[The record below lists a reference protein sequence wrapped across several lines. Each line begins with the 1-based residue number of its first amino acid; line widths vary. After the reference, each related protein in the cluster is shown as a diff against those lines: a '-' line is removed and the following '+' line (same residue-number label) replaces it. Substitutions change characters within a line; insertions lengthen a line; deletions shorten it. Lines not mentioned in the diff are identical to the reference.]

1 MSVYRVKIR
10 WTGFTGAPG
19 YTILHFDAPTE
30 ATQAGA
36 DAVHS
41 LTNDFIVSL
50 ASNLP
55 SAVSLLAEQGV
66 EVIDQATNQLET
78 IFTATARAAT
88 KGVGTGGFSSATGA
102 CIVWETGEV
111 KAGRRVRGRTFI
123 VPISAS
129 MYDTDGTLTSA
140 CLTDLQGAASQ
151 LAGGGFNFGVLSR
164 PSISGAADGSFHT
177 VSSGR
182 VSDKTAVLRSRRD

>member
-30 ATQAGA
+30 PTQAGA
-36 DAVHS
+36 DAAHAAAHAF
-41 LTNDFIVSL
+41 TIDL

-55 SAVSLLAEQGV
+55 AAVRLLVEQAV
-66 EVIDQATNQLET
+66 EVIDQTTNQLET
-78 IFTATARAAT
+78 IFTATSRAAFN
-88 KGVGTGGFSSATGA
+88 GSGTGGFSSATGA

-111 KAGRRVRGRTFI
+111 KSGRRVRGRTFV
-123 VPISAS
+123 VPIAS
-129 MYDTDGTLTSA
+129 TMYDTDGTLTSG
-140 CLTDLQGAASQ
+140 CLADLQQAAAS

-164 PSISGAADGSFHT
+164 PSLAGAADGSFHT

-182 VSDKTAVLRSRRD
+182 INDKTAVLTSRRD